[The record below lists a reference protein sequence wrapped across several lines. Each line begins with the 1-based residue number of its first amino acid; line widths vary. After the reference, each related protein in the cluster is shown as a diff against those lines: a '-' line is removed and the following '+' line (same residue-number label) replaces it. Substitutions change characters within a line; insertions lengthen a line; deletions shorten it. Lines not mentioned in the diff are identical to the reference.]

1 MNILSLVSQNLD
13 NFYQIQTK
21 RYRNS
26 DTVFFSSIHRTK
38 RGLDIDI
45 FSETV
50 ELHRKYLS
58 LDVVLP
64 RSDVEQASSSVF
76 SGKPRQSRKVPI
88 EVWLWADVQEHRY
101 SRRYGVQPT
110 LQYGVDQ

>member
-1 MNILSLVSQNLD
+1 MPLLIYINKDFDEKYSA
-13 NFYQIQTK
+13 
-21 RYRNS
+21 
-26 DTVFFSSIHRTK
+26 TVSSIES
-38 RGLDIDI
+38 LDIDI